1 MLHGSIAGALL
12 FLTLVFTVS
21 AASSPAIGQEPLLRA
36 QTLSLTGLIGTGM
49 TRGGG
54 SLEAAAVP
62 LTVLAPPVSQQALL
76 NATDTTSAAVRAL
89 TSASGSGDGT
99 VSAARSGE
107 QKPLFYRYQVQQ
119 GDTLSGIAA
128 RFGVSAQHI
137 VWNNIDLILDQNQ
150 LTVGDRLQIP
160 SVEGMIHQ
168 VRVAETL
175 TEIAAKYDAA
185 VADIIGFPANNL
197 ADPNLLKEGSTIL
210 VPGGRLLTT
219 PSRSLRPQPQPAAP
233 PVVVPPPGTSAASA
247 RPSSASG
254 FVWPVVDMITSYF
267 GPSHPLGIDINA
279 PFVPVRA
286 ASAGQVLFAG
296 GDPCCSYGL
305 YVDIRHD
312 QGYETRYAHLSSLA
326 VKLGQFVQQGQV
338 IGVSGATGRATGA
351 HLHFELR
358 RNGII
363 QDPMAFMP

>member
-1 MLHGSIAGALL
+1 MLHGSIAGVLL
-12 FLTLVFTVS
+12 FLTLVFTVA
-21 AASSPAIGQEPLLRA
+21 AASSSASGQEPLLRA
-36 QTLSLTGLIGTGM
+36 QTLSLTGLVGTGT
-49 TRGGG
+49 TRAAG
-54 SLEAAAVP
+54 SLESAAVP
-62 LTVLAPPVSQQALL
+62 LTVLAPPVSQQAVL

-89 TSASGSGDGT
+89 NAASGGGDGT
-99 VSAARSGE
+99 TSAARSGE

-175 TEIAAKYDAA
+175 TEIAAKYDAS

-197 ADPNLLKEGSTIL
+197 ADPNMLKEGSTIL

-219 PSRSLRPQPQPAAP
+219 PSRTLRPQPAAP
-233 PVVVPPPGTSAASA
+233 PVVVPPPGASAASA
-247 RPSSASG
+247 APASKSG

-312 QGYETRYAHLSSLA
+312 QGYETRYAHLSSVA

-338 IGVSGATGRATGA
+338 IGISGATGRATGA

-363 QDPMAFMP
+363 QDPMAFLP